1 MKTKI
6 ITIGNSQGIRIT
18 KAIIEQ
24 WGFDKSV
31 EMKVIDGNLVL
42 TSIKN
47 IREGQ
52 EESFKE
58 MAANGDDEL
67 LIDDA
72 ISTLEDENWKWQQEE
87 KSI

>member
-47 IREGQ
+47 IREG
-52 EESFKE
+52 
-58 MAANGDDEL
+58 
-67 LIDDA
+67 
-72 ISTLEDENWKWQQEE
+72 
-87 KSI
+87 